1 LFCKGCY
8 INGIKDGY
16 WEQYYPD
23 GKLSYK
29 GNFINDEYIGY
40 WEWYEKNG
48 SLINK
53 EFFL

>member
-1 LFCKGCY
+1 MNQFNDKRQY
-8 INGIKDGY
+8 HGY

-53 EFFL
+53 EFHL